1 MKQKIYILG
10 IVTALIIFLGVI
22 FKVNH
27 WPGAGYM
34 LILGI
39 AAFILAFL
47 PLSLRNH
54 YKAEGNKQN
63 LLLHV
68 ATWLTCFVVFTGM
81 LFKIMHWPGGG
92 IAMSISIP
100 FPYIVFLPVFLVTT
114 AKNKNFNIYNTVFV
128 LLLLAAISVFSALL
142 ALNVSAER
150 LRDSYNLSTHYI
162 KVEKVLN
169 QLPARNSQSTVCVK
183 IDEALKI
190 VYEYKESILKREGT
204 SAEQWENAEGNVLV
218 RHDSPDAAIIA
229 LSLASNE
236 IVGEKLDN
244 SLKALVKE
252 IENTPGCEDLAKAIP
267 SIFDLRLQYDDDP
280 NRVFHNLTNTLS
292 WTLIYLDGVETNLKL
307 IKTVVSPND

>member
-10 IVTALIIFLGVI
+10 VVTALIIFSGVI

-39 AAFILAFL
+39 VALILVFL

-68 ATWLTCFVVFTGM
+68 VTWLTCFVVFTGM
-81 LFKIMHWPGGG
+81 LFKIMHWPGAG

-100 FPYIVFLPVFLVTT
+100 FPYIVFLPAFLVTT
-114 AKNKNFNIYNTVFV
+114 SKNKSFNIYNTVFV

-142 ALNVSAER
+142 ALNVSKYR
-150 LRDSYNLSTHYI
+150 IRDSYNLSSHYN

-169 QLPARNSQSTVCVK
+169 KLPARDSQSLVCVR
-183 IDEALKI
+183 IDEALK
-190 VYEYKESILKREGT
+190 VVSEYKDLILSAEGSSI
-204 SAEQWENAEGNVLV
+204 EQWENVAGSIW
-218 RHDSPDAAIIA
+218 RHDSPNVVLKV
-229 LSLASNE
+229 LSTTDNTK
-236 IVGEKLDN
+236 VGDKLDN
-244 SLKALVKE
+244 SLNALVKE

>member
-1 MKQKIYILG
+1 MKQKLYILG
-10 IVTALIIFLGVI
+10 VVTVLIIFLGTI

-27 WPGAGYM
+27 WPGAAYM
-34 LILGI
+34 LVIGI
-39 AAFILAFL
+39 ATLVLAFL
-47 PLSLRNH
+47 PLALINH
-54 YKAEGNKQN
+54 YKAERNKQN
-63 LLLHV
+63 LLLHII
-68 ATWLTCFVVFTGM
+68 TWITCFVVFTSM
-81 LFKIMHWPGGG
+81 LYKIMHWPGAG
-92 IAMSISIP
+92 IAMTIGIP
-100 FPYIVFLPVFLVTT
+100 FPFIFFLPVFLVTT
-114 AKNKNFNIYNTVFV
+114 AKNKKFNIYNTVFI

-236 IVGEKLDN
+236 IVGEKLDK
-244 SLKALVKE
+244 SLKALIKE
-252 IENTPGCEDLAKAIP
+252 LENTPGCEELAKAIP
-267 SIFDLRLQYDDDP
+267 AIFDLRLQYDDNP
-280 NRVFHNLTNTLS
+280 NLVYHNIRNILS
-292 WTLIYLDGVETNLKL
+292 WTLIYLDGVETNLRLLKS
-307 IKTVVSPND
+307 TGF